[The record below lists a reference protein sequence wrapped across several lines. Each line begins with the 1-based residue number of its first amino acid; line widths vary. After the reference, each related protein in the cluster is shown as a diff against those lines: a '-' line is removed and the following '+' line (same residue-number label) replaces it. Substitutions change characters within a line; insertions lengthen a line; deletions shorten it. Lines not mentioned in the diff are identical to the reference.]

1 MYDKRWNGLRLESAA
16 IELGGSEHRRS
27 SRVPPGCKIQGVV
40 FEPCG
45 VLYDDSAWRRWL
57 WQLACR
63 MGLSSH
69 YAPFFR
75 VWDCEFQEAVWSG
88 QLDMWTALGR
98 FLRSAGMSPPDIDE
112 VIAASRA
119 KFRRFNQD
127 TRPFPDVRRTVRSLH
142 ASGIQIMVMPHHRLG
157 ATKIHERLDQIGI
170 VKLVTRVL
178 SHPDEAAPTNLI
190 EWQRGS
196 LAALPGPAGNWAFV
210 GRQQAGLNLARRM
223 GLLTVAINHDADAVA
238 DVYIEQFSELGML
251 LERQASADTGD
262 SPAKAA

>member
-1 MYDKRWNGLRLESAA
+1 MDDKRWKGLRLESAA
-16 IELGGSEHRRS
+16 MEPGGSQNCRS
-27 SRVPPGCKIQGVV
+27 SRAPADCKIQGVV

-45 VLYDDSAWRRWL
+45 VLYDDSAWRLWL
-57 WQLACR
+57 WQLTCR

-98 FLRSAGMSPPDIDE
+98 FLRSAGMPQPGVDE

-127 TRPFPDVRRTVRSLH
+127 TRPFPDVRRTVWSLY
-142 ASGIQIMVMPHHRLG
+142 ASGIQIMVMPHHPLG
-157 ATKIHERLDQIGI
+157 AKKTHERLDQIGI
-170 VKLVTRVL
+170 GKLVTRVL
-178 SHPDEAAPTNLI
+178 SHPDEGGPVKLI

-210 GRQQAGLNLARRM
+210 GRQQAGLKLARRM
-223 GLLTVAINHDADAVA
+223 GLLTVAFNHDADAVA
-238 DVYIEQFSELGML
+238 DVYIEQFAELAPL
-251 LERQASADTGD
+251 LDCQTPSGTGD